1 MKFYFLVI
9 LATAFL
15 LQTAGFLLALLL
27 FSKERKVLLRMLLES
42 RGIPDP
48 DKQIK
53 NREGKLRR
61 ILEDWRAKR
70 TAREIETSAEARS
83 GSGR

>member
-15 LQTAGFLLALLL
+15 LQTAGFPLALLL
-27 FSKERKVLLRMLLES
+27 FSKERKVLLRMILES

-70 TAREIETSAEARS
+70 TAREIEKSTEERS

>member
-70 TAREIETSAEARS
+70 TTREIEKSAEERS

>member
-70 TAREIETSAEARS
+70 TAREIEKSERERSSA
-83 GSGR
+83 GR

>member
-15 LQTAGFLLALLL
+15 LQTAGFFWHFC
-27 FSKERKVLLRMLLES
+27 FSQRNGRCFYRMLLES

-70 TAREIETSAEARS
+70 TTREIEKSAEERS

>member
-27 FSKERKVLLRMLLES
+27 FSKERKVLLWMLLES

-70 TAREIETSAEARS
+70 TAMEIEKSAEERS

>member
-53 NREGKLRR
+53 NREGKLRW

-70 TAREIETSAEARS
+70 TAREIEKSAEERS

>member
-70 TAREIETSAEARS
+70 TAREIEKSAEER
-83 GSGR
+83 GGTGR

>member
-1 MKFYFLVI
+1 MEFNFLVI

-15 LQTAGFLLALLL
+15 LQTAGFFLALLL
-27 FSKERKVLLRMLLES
+27 FSKERKGLLRMLLES

-70 TAREIETSAEARS
+70 TAREIEKSAEERS

>member
-1 MKFYFLVI
+1 MKAAPLSKKQEKS
-9 LATAFL
+9 LCL
-15 LQTAGFLLALLL
+15 LI
-27 FSKERKVLLRMLLES
+27 VLLRMLLES

-70 TAREIETSAEARS
+70 TAREIEKSAEERS

>member
-42 RGIPDP
+42 RGIP
-48 DKQIK
+48 
-53 NREGKLRR
+53 
-61 ILEDWRAKR
+61 
-70 TAREIETSAEARS
+70 RS
-83 GSGR
+83 G

>member
-15 LQTAGFLLALLL
+15 LQTAGFPLALLL

-48 DKQIK
+48 YD
-53 NREGKLRR
+53 
-61 ILEDWRAKR
+61 RAGACPAVPR
-70 TAREIETSAEARS
+70 FVFP
-83 GSGR
+83 GRALTPCHL

>member
-70 TAREIETSAEARS
+70 TARR
-83 GSGR
+83 

>member
-61 ILEDWRAKR
+61 ILEDWRAMR
-70 TAREIETSAEARS
+70 TAREIEKSAEERS